1 MEEYSLP
8 FLLLFGALNV
18 ALFIAGYLGKIS
30 KFPSIIFYIFS
41 GIFLGQFVHQE
52 KAIEQFSEIGIVLLF
67 FYLGLEFTIERGIET
82 AKKIWIVGILDFVF
96 GFLTVFLVMLLL
108 GFDLLVSLIA
118 GGVAYASS
126 SAITTKIIIDN
137 HRIANP
143 ETEIILGLMVFE
155 DLIAPIILAI
165 IAGMSTGHNFSIYSL
180 GFILLKIVLVFI
192 FVGVVAYFF
201 RGYLSKFI
209 DQFLEEDI
217 FTLFSLGSMILFAG
231 ITQYI
236 GLSEALGAFLMG
248 VIIAET
254 GKSHEVERAMYSIRD
269 LAVAIFFFIF
279 GASIQF
285 SFNIDQKLI
294 LALVV
299 VIILSIVGKFLTGFI
314 GGMIYGLSKKAS
326 MVTGLSII
334 NRGEFSIVMSKYAQ
348 PNLIPVIGMYVL
360 TMAILGIIT
369 AQFAPWIS
377 KKILPKKKK
386 KKEVPH
392 YLKD

>member
-1 MEEYSLP
+1 MEEHSLP

-52 KAIEQFSEIGIVLLF
+52 KTIEQFSEIGIVLLF
-67 FYLGLEFTIERGIET
+67 FYLGLEFTIERGIST
-82 AKKIWIVGILDFVF
+82 AKKIWIVGILDFIF
-96 GFLTVFLVMLLL
+96 GFLVVFLVMLLL
-108 GFDLLVSLIA
+108 GFDLFVSLIA

-126 SAITTKIIIDN
+126 SAITTKIIIDD

-165 IAGMSTGHNFSIYSL
+165 IAGVSAGNGFSIYSL
-180 GFILLKIVLVFI
+180 GIILLKIVIVFI
-192 FVGVVAYFF
+192 FVGIVAFFF
-201 RGYLSKFI
+201 RKRLSKFI

-254 GKSHEVERAMYSIRD
+254 GKSHEVERAMFSIRD

-285 SFNIDQKLI
+285 SSDFEPKFLFALI
-294 LALVV
+294 V
-299 VIILSIVGKFLTGFI
+299 VIVLSIIGKFLTGFI
-314 GGMIYGLSKKAS
+314 GGMVYGLSKKAS
-326 MVTGLSII
+326 IVTGLSII
-334 NRGEFSIVMSKYAQ
+334 NRGEFSIVMSKYAH
-348 PNLIPVIGMYVL
+348 PSLIPLIGMYVL
-360 TMAILGIIT
+360 TMAVIGIIT

-377 KKILPKKKK
+377 KKLVPKKKK
-386 KKEVPH
+386 KKEVPS

>member
-1 MEEYSLP
+1 MEDYSLP
-8 FLLLFGALNV
+8 FLLLFGALNI

-41 GIFLGQFVHQE
+41 GILLGHFVHEE
-52 KAIEQFSEIGIVLLF
+52 KTIEQFSEIGIVLLF
-67 FYLGLEFTIERGIET
+67 FYLGLEFTIERGIGT
-82 AKKIWIVGILDFVF
+82 AKKIWIVGILDFLF

-108 GFDLLVSLIA
+108 GFDMFTSLIA

-165 IAGMSTGHNFSIYSL
+165 IAGMASGNGFSIYSL
-180 GFILLKIVLVFI
+180 AFIILKILAVFI
-192 FVGVVAYFF
+192 FVGIVAYFF

-285 SFNIDQKLI
+285 SSHFESKMI
-294 LALVV
+294 LAFILV
-299 VIILSIVGKFLTGFI
+299 IFLSITGKFLTGFI
-314 GGMIYGLSKKAS
+314 GGMVYGLSKKAS
-326 MVTGLSII
+326 IITGLSII
-334 NRGEFSIVMSKYAQ
+334 NRGEFSIVMSKYAH
-348 PNLIPVIGMYVL
+348 PTLIPLIGMYVL

-377 KKILPKKKK
+377 KKLVPKKKK
-386 KKEVPH
+386 KREVPS